1 MTHPDVVY
9 LHPSLSSLCIDKA
22 VPNFTTIMQV
32 SRVQRS
38 VHPATIQSK
47 WRSLRETTLRSPSS
61 PNSTVSC
68 LFQNY
73 LKEQARYEIIGFY
86 SIFCALS
93 YITEQNEKA
102 ALIGV
107 SQSTATLR
115 PSTAATSSQVLSAM
129 QHRST
134 KGQSIGVGSLSS
146 SQRPMSAT
154 ERAEELKNKAAKANS
169 LSRAMKI
176 EAQAA
181 AENKKKQTVPRA
193 PNFASDSRASK
204 RFLAK
209 VANTPVQP

>member
-1 MTHPDVVY
+1 MALTARDN
-9 LHPSLSSLCIDKA
+9 PSQPIFPKFNRKLVSLLQICISVFIHYFILCIIE
-22 VPNFTTIMQV
+22 P
-32 SRVQRS
+32 
-38 VHPATIQSK
+38 
-47 WRSLRETTLRSPSS
+47 
-61 PNSTVSC
+61 
-68 LFQNY
+68 
-73 LKEQARYEIIGFY
+73 
-86 SIFCALS
+86 
-93 YITEQNEKA
+93 NEKA

-169 LSRAMKI
+169 LSRAMKM

-181 AENKKKQTVPRA
+181 EENKKKQTVPRA